1 MKQANY
7 CCDGGCVT
15 VKIGK
20 RNFIH
25 YNNGVGD
32 GDYKVFEFESDQ
44 EFEEYCAKHYIR
56 DPYYKGSAT
65 FYNAEVLDY
74 DCSTN
79 ANTLFKLKGWYAIYN
94 NNNRLDYNRCGDVY
108 FVKISDKR

>member
-1 MKQANY
+1 MEQGKY
-7 CCDGGCVT
+7 CCDGGCVV

-32 GDYKVFEFESDQ
+32 GEYEVFKFESGQ
-44 EFEEYCAKHYIR
+44 EFEDYCKKNYILE
-56 DPYYKGSAT
+56 PYYKEFAE

-74 DCSTN
+74 DCCGSN
-79 ANTLFKLKGWYAIYN
+79 ANTLFKLKGRYFIYTN
-94 NNNRLDYNRCGDVY
+94 NSLDYQRSGDVY
-108 FVKISDKR
+108 FVKY

>member
-1 MKQANY
+1 MKQGKY
-7 CCDGGCVT
+7 GCDGGCVK

-32 GDYKVFEFESDQ
+32 GEYEVFEFESNQ
-44 EFEEYCAKHYIR
+44 EFQKYR
-56 DPYYKGSAT
+56 DDNHILDIYYNGCAT

-74 DCSTN
+74 DCSSD
-79 ANTLFKLKGWYAIYN
+79 ANTLFKLKGRYAIYN
-94 NNNRLDYNRCGDVY
+94 YNGLDYRHCGNVY
-108 FVKISDKR
+108 FVKY

>member
-1 MKQANY
+1 MEQGKY
-7 CCDGGCVT
+7 CCDGGCVV

-32 GDYKVFEFESDQ
+32 GEYEVFKFESNQ
-44 EFEEYCAKHYIR
+44 EFGDYLNKNHILE
-56 DPYYKGSAT
+56 PYYIGCAE

-74 DCSTN
+74 DCSHII
-79 ANTLFKLKGWYAIYN
+79 ANTLFKLKGRYSIYN
-94 NNNRLDYNRCGDVY
+94 NNSLDYTRCGDVY
-108 FVKISDKR
+108 FVKS